1 MSSDNPVTN
10 SEVTVSQLFHDVERL
25 LWVDIDRRWV
35 DSEKRADSE
44 GTQKV
49 DAEVLKY
56 LQTLALMEIA
66 VALKGKDNVR
76 R

>member
-1 MSSDNPVTN
+1 MS
-10 SEVTVSQLFHDVERL
+10 QIFHDVERL
-25 LWVDIDRRWV
+25 LWVEIDRLLT
-35 DSEKRADSE
+35 DSEKRADSM

-49 DAEVLKY
+49 DTETLKY

>member
-25 LWVDIDRRWV
+25 LWVDIDRRLV